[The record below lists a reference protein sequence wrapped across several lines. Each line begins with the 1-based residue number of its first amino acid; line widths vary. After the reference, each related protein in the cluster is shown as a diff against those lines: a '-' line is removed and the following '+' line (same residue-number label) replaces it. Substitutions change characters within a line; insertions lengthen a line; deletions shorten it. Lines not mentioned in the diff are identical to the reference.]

1 MYREVDKNLNM
12 DTELFIKLI
21 IMLILTVIFRSF
33 LQ

>member
-21 IMLILTVIFRSF
+21 IMLILTVTF
-33 LQ
+33 